1 MTLKLVTTTTN
12 LSIIVQIVTTLAG
25 ILGLFKK
32 ISPQHQIL
40 QQILGLET
48 FVQIVELTFY
58 IVFIRGS
65 PLANMAE
72 VRYFDW
78 FITTP
83 TMLVT
88 SAIYYKYEAY
98 KYQQRGETFTLGD
111 FLQKHQKILGV
122 IVLLNALML
131 LFGYLGEKQSISKLS
146 SGLGGFV
153 FFFYCFY
160 LLYTHFAKYS
170 PIGNNLFF
178 IMFAIWNLYGV
189 AFFLNPVW
197 KNIAFNGLDIVAKNF
212 FGVYLFYKITQ
223 VNSIG
228 L

>member
-1 MTLKLVTTTTN
+1 MTSKLVTTTTD
-12 LSIIVQIVTTLAG
+12 LSILIQVVTTLAG
-25 ILGLFKK
+25 IIGLFKK
-32 ISPQHQIL
+32 ISPQYQIL

-48 FVQIVELTFY
+48 FVQIVELFFY
-58 IVFIRGS
+58 VVFIRGS
-65 PLANMAE
+65 QLVNMAE

-88 SAIYYKYEAY
+88 SAVYYQYEKYIHE
-98 KYQQRGETFTLGD
+98 KRGETFTLVE
-111 FLQKHQKILGV
+111 FLEKHQKVLLL

-131 LFGYLGEKQSISKLS
+131 VFGYLGEIRLLSKFS

-153 FFFYCFY
+153 FFYYCFY
-160 LLYTHFAKYS
+160 LLYDHFGKYS

-178 IMFAIWNLYGV
+178 VMFAIWNLYGV
-189 AFFLNPVW
+189 AFFFNPVW
-197 KNIAFNGLDIVAKNF
+197 KNITFNGLDIIAKNF

-223 VNSIG
+223 